1 MDFVNRTAFPARVFR
16 AQLLYKNL
24 LMATVVAR
32 CSFEVDADG
41 RVSAVEDPLP
51 ISEEDLTTPLGTIEG
66 DVVPIKPWCDLAVL
80 GHAYS
85 HPLGTP
91 ADSVEALLRIGDFER
106 F

>member
-1 MDFVNRTAFPARVFR
+1 M
-16 AQLLYKNL
+16 
-24 LMATVVAR
+24 
-32 CSFEVDADG
+32 
-41 RVSAVEDPLP
+41 
-51 ISEEDLTTPLGTIEG
+51 
-66 DVVPIKPWCDLAVL
+66 PIKPWCDLAVL